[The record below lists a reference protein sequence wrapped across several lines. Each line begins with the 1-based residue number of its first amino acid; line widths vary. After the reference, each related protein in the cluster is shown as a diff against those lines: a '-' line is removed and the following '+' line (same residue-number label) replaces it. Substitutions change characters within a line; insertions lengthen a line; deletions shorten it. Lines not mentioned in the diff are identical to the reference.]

1 MPRLNVEAYLV
12 SYLSGSLD
20 GVTVRTTVP
29 DPRPKRLVVLTRA
42 GGRRLDALRDRP
54 GVHML
59 VYGGSEWETSQ
70 LAEQVSD
77 AMWALNRSNAA
88 MLAGID
94 RVDEEA
100 ARSAPD
106 TQTQPDTPRWF
117 LSYTLTTHAYRTC
130 PTTN

>member
-12 SYLSGSLD
+12 SYLRDTLQ
-20 GVTVRTTVP
+20 GVTVRTRAP
-29 DPRPKRLVVLTRA
+29 DPRPTRLVVVTRA
-42 GGRRLDALRDRP
+42 GGRRLDSLRDRP
-54 GVHML
+54 GVHIF

-70 LAEQVSD
+70 LASEVGD
-77 AMWALNRSNAA
+77 AMWALNRSDAA
-88 MLAGID
+88 MCAGID

-117 LSYTLTTHAYRTC
+117 LSYTLTTHAY
-130 PTTN
+130 